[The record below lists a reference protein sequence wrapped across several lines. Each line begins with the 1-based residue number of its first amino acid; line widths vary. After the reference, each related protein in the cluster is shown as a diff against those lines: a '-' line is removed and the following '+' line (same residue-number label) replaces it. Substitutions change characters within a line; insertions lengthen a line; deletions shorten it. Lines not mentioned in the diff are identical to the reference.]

1 MSLKRHAITLLTA
14 LLLSSVAPTLY
25 AQVRV
30 AVVDLQRALNQTEDG
45 RRAKQR
51 LKKLFERRQVELDK
65 AQNDLKKMKADIE
78 RQQDVLSKNAL
89 QKRVETYQKAV
100 YDLQQQY
107 MEFQREL
114 AQKEAKLTKR
124 ILERMYEIVQRIG
137 QAEGYTTIV
146 ERNEGG
152 VIWVPSN
159 LDITDQ
165 VIQRYNSERG
175 SRSGMMGMR
184 SGM

>member
-1 MSLKRHAITLLTA
+1 MSLPRHAITLVAA
-14 LLLSSVAPTLY
+14 LLLSSYAPRMY

-30 AVVDLQRALNQTEDG
+30 AVVDLQRALNETEDG

-51 LKKLFERRQVELDK
+51 LKKLFERRQAALDE

-78 RQQDVLSKNAL
+78 RQEKVLSQDAL
-89 QKRVETYQKAV
+89 RERVEEYQKAV

-114 AQKEAKLTKR
+114 AEKEAKLTKS
-124 ILERMYEIVQRIG
+124 ILDRMYEIVRRVG
-137 QAEGYTTIV
+137 QSEGYTIIV

-152 VIWVPSN
+152 VVWVPSN

-165 VIQRYNSERG
+165 VIQQYNSERG
-175 SRSGMMGMR
+175 SNGMSSSMGMR
-184 SGM
+184 